1 MKKMDN
7 RPKGEQLFILFLMFA
22 ALLGAFGVMGCG
34 GQSCETPKCGSED
47 AYIGGKASGCSI
59 PGCGGCLSSGRGCNS
74 SCWPQSCKFVKFT
87 GEDNEDDTVVQKI
100 SACDVQYYGDGC
112 TGCGQSKKSCY
123 TGCVKAEDSSEKMN
137 GFFYGTS
144 DSSEH
149 FIGCTDGCG
158 GCIGTGGILGNTME
172 EIEQIT
178 GVD

>member
-1 MKKMDN
+1 MKMIQLYKKSQRAMFSIMEMD
-7 RPKGEQLFILFLMFA
+7 
-22 ALLGAFGVMGCG
+22 V
-34 GQSCETPKCGSED
+34 
-47 AYIGGKASGCSI
+47 
-59 PGCGGCLSSGRGCNS
+59 
-74 SCWPQSCKFVKFT
+74 W
-87 GEDNEDDTVVQKI
+87 
-100 SACDVQYYGDGC
+100 
-112 TGCGQSKKSCY
+112 GCGQSKKSCY